1 MTPTFFTA
9 IVVLAGMLG
18 KGAQPIYWQL
28 VLCLFGGGAAAIL
41 TAIGGATITPA
52 VGFLPFLMYRA
63 WNERER
69 FYGEP
74 FRMAKPSFYMLLL
87 ACWAVISACILPRLL
102 AGEVDIVP
110 VDRTVLTTSLTVPLR
125 PVSGNLTQSGYALG
139 SAFAFMAFRAL
150 LRKPGRIRAFGQ
162 AILLVTALNFTAAI
176 INLVEF
182 YAGIPSILAFVRNG
196 NYTQFNNDVSS
207 GLVRIQGTF
216 YETSMFATFTIPL
229 FAFCSSWWLSDRKA
243 RIPGLLALLSLL
255 LLLLSTSGTAYIG
268 LALYLSLLGVRMLW
282 QAYGSGFLP
291 RLPTLVMS
299 GGALVLLIGGAFV
312 LELPITERVID
323 FFEYTI
329 AGKMSSESGQVRAAW
344 NLQAWR
350 NFVETG
356 GLGVGMGSARASSFV
371 MVVLSNL
378 GAPGAIL
385 FSAFLYKVLTGPS
398 RLPAEDALI
407 PRAAREATLAGLI
420 AAAMAT
426 TVFDLGVAFYG
437 FAAACTVIPLPDE
450 QPVYRVRP
458 ESVRAWV

>member
-9 IVVLAGMLG
+9 IVLLAGMLS
-18 KGAQPIYWQL
+18 KGAKPIYWQL

-63 WNERER
+63 WTERER
-69 FYGEP
+69 SYGEP
-74 FRMAKPSFYMLLL
+74 FRMAKPSFYILLL
-87 ACWAVISACILPRLL
+87 ACWAILSAIILPRLL
-102 AGEVDIVP
+102 AGAVEIVP
-110 VDRTVLTTSLTVPLR
+110 VDRSVVTTQLTVPLR

-139 SAFAFMAFRAL
+139 SAFAFMAFRVL
-150 LRKPGRIRAFGQ
+150 LGKPGRIRAFGQ
-162 AILLVTALNFTAAI
+162 AVLLMTALNFLAAI

-216 YETSMFATFTIPL
+216 YETSMFSTFTIPL

-243 RIPGLLALLSLL
+243 RVPGMLALISLS
-255 LLLLSTSGTAYIG
+255 LLLLSTSGTAYTG
-268 LALYLSLLGVRMLW
+268 LAIYLSIVAARMLYK
-282 QAYGSGFLP
+282 AYGSGWLP

-299 GGALVLLIGGAFV
+299 GGVIVLLIGGAFV
-312 LELPITERVID
+312 MELPITERVID
-323 FFEYTI
+323 FFQHTI

-350 NFVETG
+350 NFVDTG
-356 GLGVGMGSARASSFV
+356 GLGVGMGSARASSFI

-385 FSAFLYKVLTGPS
+385 FTAFLYKVFTGPG
-398 RLPAEDALI
+398 RLPTADALI
-407 PRAAREATLAGLI
+407 PRAASEATLAGLI
-420 AAAMAT
+420 AASMAT

-437 FAAACTVIPLPDE
+437 FAAAATVIPVPDE

-458 ESVRAWV
+458 QSVRAWV